1 LYSLADCF
9 TARGYAVV
17 LANWLV
23 GWLNDQSELSNA
35 FCALAWLHTN
45 AEEYGFDP
53 ERVAVFGHS
62 AGGYAAALLGAVDDS
77 TEFMQDCPHLLPE
90 SG

>member
-17 LANWLV
+17 LDNWLV